1 MNAETTPLKGAPL
14 PAATDAI
21 EVLRAERIRTKP
33 TNLADW
39 PRWNR
44 PLEIRVA
51 ATMLADPKARGIGGE
66 FENTEATQ
74 FFVPLIRTLVNI
86 LRNLDTAGVVASP
99 EAIADKWKQDN
110 LGHFYDQGEKLLD
123 ELATATPEQR
133 PRVRAA
139 LAAEL
144 QASQLDALNMM
155 QRPVRV
161 ASDVP
166 GGEIAPDPFQA
177 ELARALV
184 DVRGALGTNNAKR
197 RTPLFGVDAAHL
209 LGEEFPDTQWLVTG
223 LITRR
228 GTAMIGGLP
237 KAAKK
242 TWLATEIAVAVA
254 TGTKVC
260 GEFFAERGS
269 VRYFYAEDTRRQ
281 IRNRLRAL
289 LARVDR
295 EMPVGRLHLEPRG
308 SFIDVMRDEELAW
321 IVASCRR
328 GDRPDLLVL
337 DPLSDIHSGEEDKRD
352 SMRDVMRRL
361 RLLGELLGCTVLAV
375 HHAGKPSEANA
386 KRGGGQR
393 LRGSG
398 SIHGSVDS
406 GIYFLECEGDGVSTF
421 KNTVESEV
429 KGAQS
434 AGIFTLELQIED
446 DSSGEAVRA
455 TWKVTREASARKP
468 SARAAAAAAKAGRD
482 AADDDKAFAFVRDLA
497 MRGVHLTRRKLR
509 THDAVPLPERR
520 LEAALNRLI
529 EVGRLRLAG
538 ADGGEV
544 HVPEPSQEDR

>member
-1 MNAETTPLKGAPL
+1 MNAETTPLNGAPL
-14 PAATDAI
+14 PAATDGI
-21 EVLRAERIRTKP
+21 EALRAERIRTKP

-51 ATMLADPKARGIGGE
+51 AVMLADPKARGIGGE
-66 FENTEATQ
+66 FENTDATQ
-74 FFVPLIRTLVNI
+74 FFVPPIRTLVNI
-86 LRNLDTAGVVASP
+86 LRNLDTAGVVASL

-110 LGHFYDQGEKLLD
+110 HGNFYDQGEKLLT
-123 ELATATPEQR
+123 ELATATPERR

-139 LAAEL
+139 FAAEL

-155 QRPVRV
+155 ERPVRV
-161 ASDVP
+161 ASDVQ

-177 ELARALV
+177 EFARALA

-209 LGEEFPDTQWLVTG
+209 LGEEFPDTQWLATG
-223 LITRR
+223 LITRG
-228 GTAMIGGLP
+228 GTAVIGGLP

-242 TWLATEIAVAVA
+242 TWLATEIAVSVA

-260 GEFFAERGS
+260 GEFFAKHG
-269 VRYFYAEDTRRQ
+269 VVAYFYAEDMKRQ
-281 IRNRLRAL
+281 IRNRVRAE
-289 LARVDR
+289 LAGAGRT
-295 EMPVGRLHLEPRG
+295 MPIERLYLEARG
-308 SFIDVMRDEELAW
+308 SFLDAMRDEDLAW
-321 IVASCRR
+321 IVASCRKL
-328 GDRPDLLVL
+328 GKLDLLVL
-337 DPLSDIHSGEEDKRD
+337 DPLRDIHSGEEDKSD
-352 SMRDVMRRL
+352 SMREVMRRL

-406 GIYFLECEGDGVSTF
+406 GIYFLECAGDGVSTF

-429 KGAQS
+429 KGARS

-468 SARAAAAAAKAGRD
+468 SARTAAAAAKAVHD

-509 THDAVPLPERR
+509 SHDAAPLSERR
-520 LEAALNRLI
+520 TEAAINRLI
-529 EVGRLRLAG
+529 AVKGLRLAG
-538 ADGGEV
+538 ADGDEV
-544 HVPEPSQEDR
+544 HLPEPSQEDT